1 MEHVDRG
8 FKNVKEVILIYVII
22 NIYKRQLNINVS
34 EPILVED
41 VVIRSV
47 KIPIVVEIHGF

>member
-1 MEHVDRG
+1 M
-8 FKNVKEVILIYVII
+8 KEVILIYVII